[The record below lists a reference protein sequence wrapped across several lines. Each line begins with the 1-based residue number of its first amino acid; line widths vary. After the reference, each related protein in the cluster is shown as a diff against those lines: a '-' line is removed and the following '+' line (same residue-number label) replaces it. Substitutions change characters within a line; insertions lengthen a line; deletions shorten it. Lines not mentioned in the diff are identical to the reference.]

1 MSPSEKNYKKIVIKV
16 GSSFFCSKKG
26 EFDEAALKH
35 FVNQLIKLID
45 GGKKDFV
52 IVSSGA
58 IALGMMKLKL
68 SSRPIE
74 IHSLMATASIG
85 QNILMTSYSKA
96 FQERTVGQ
104 VLLTW
109 EDFNDHRRRL
119 NAKNTLNKLLDLGC
133 VPIVNENDAVSAE
146 EIKIGDNDR
155 LSAMVAETI
164 SADLLIILSDV
175 NGLLDKDKKLIN
187 VVGEINSQIKALA
200 RPSEKNTS
208 VGGMITKIEAAKI
221 AVDSGIPC
229 VIANGKNSKVIAQ
242 IISDPF
248 CNGAWTVFIP
258 AKGKHHERT

>member
-1 MSPSEKNYKKIVIKV
+1 LSPSEKSYKKVVIKV

-26 EFDEAALKH
+26 EFDEAALKNL
-35 FVNQLIKLID
+35 VNQLIELID

-68 SSRPIE
+68 SSRPTE
-74 IHSLMATASIG
+74 LHSLMAVASIG
-85 QNILMTSYSKA
+85 QNILMTSYGKA
-96 FQERTVGQ
+96 FKETTVGQ

-109 EDFNDHRRRL
+109 EDFKDHKRRL
-119 NAKNTLNKLLDLGC
+119 NAKNTLNKLLDLHC
-133 VPIVNENDAVSAE
+133 VPVVNENDAVSTE

-155 LSAMVAETI
+155 LSALVAETI

-175 NGLLDKDKKLIN
+175 DGLLDKDKILIKE
-187 VVGEINSQIKALA
+187 VPEINSQIKALA
-200 RPSEKNTS
+200 RPGEKNTS

-229 VIANGKNSKVIAQ
+229 VIANGKNPSLIAQ
-242 IISDPF
+242 IIRDPF
-248 CNGAWTVFIP
+248 CGGCWTVFKP
-258 AKGKHHERT
+258 VK